1 MIQLCAAPSRSLSG
15 TISVPG
21 DKSISHRALILGALT
36 AGTTRISGLLES
48 EDVFC
53 TISALRALGAKIEK
67 FNEKSWH
74 VAGCGV
80 GGLSE
85 PQGVLNLGNSGTGVR
100 LLMGVAAMHNFTT
113 FFTGDTSLVKRPMTR
128 VITPLTQM
136 GATIQGRENGFLP
149 LSVAGKQSLMPIHYD
164 LPLPSAQV
172 KSAILIGGLAAQG
185 TSTIIESYPS
195 RDHTERLLKRFG
207 AEILITNNTNGSNN
221 IILVGEQEL
230 EATDISIPG
239 DPSSAAFIIVAAL
252 TTPKSE
258 ITIRGVGMNHHRI
271 GLFESLKKMGGDL
284 TFSNEDDIDGELVAD
299 ITVRSGPLNGIT
311 VPAEHAPS
319 MIDEYP
325 ALAVA
330 AASANGRTRL
340 EGLGELRLKESNR
353 LAAIETAL
361 NECGVRTTV
370 DMDTLVIEGQAG
382 PPNGG
387 GTILAPHDHR
397 IAMAAIV
404 LGLGAKNPVNV
415 GGCESI
421 ETSFPG
427 FKDLFVELGATLE
440 SQ

>member
-1 MIQLCAAPSRSLSG
+1 
-15 TISVPG
+15 
-21 DKSISHRALILGALT
+21 
-36 AGTTRISGLLES
+36 
-48 EDVFC
+48 
-53 TISALRALGAKIEK
+53 
-67 FNEKSWH
+67 
-74 VAGCGV
+74 
-80 GGLSE
+80 
-85 PQGVLNLGNSGTGVR
+85 
-100 LLMGVAAMHNFTT
+100 
-113 FFTGDTSLVKRPMTR
+113 
-128 VITPLTQM
+128 
-136 GATIQGRENGFLP
+136 
-149 LSVAGKQSLMPIHYD
+149 
-164 LPLPSAQV
+164 
-172 KSAILIGGLAAQG
+172 
-185 TSTIIESYPS
+185 
-195 RDHTERLLKRFG
+195 
-207 AEILITNNTNGSNN
+207 
-221 IILVGEQEL
+221 
-230 EATDISIPG
+230 
-239 DPSSAAFIIVAAL
+239 
-252 TTPKSE
+252 
-258 ITIRGVGMNHHRI
+258 
-271 GLFESLKKMGGDL
+271 
-284 TFSNEDDIDGELVAD
+284 
-299 ITVRSGPLNGIT
+299 
-311 VPAEHAPS
+311 

-404 LGLGAKNPVNV
+404 LGLGAKNPVNI